1 MNLSRPARLVA
12 GKQKWRKVM
21 KLHPALRLIITFST
35 AVSFVATAL
44 ADTPPIAK
52 LVVNVETLRSTQ
64 GSVQC
69 RIYRSAAGFPEDP
82 VEGSIEKRTP
92 IAGESVTLSF
102 ENVTAGTY
110 AVSCLHDENNNRKLD
125 KNFFGVPTEGYGV
138 SNNKTYAMSSPK
150 WAESIFTMEAGKD
163 VSLGIKLR
171 Y

>member
-1 MNLSRPARLVA
+1 MPNLSL
-12 GKQKWRKVM
+12 
-21 KLHPALRLIITFST
+21 
-35 AVSFVATAL
+35 
-44 ADTPPIAK
+44 
-52 LVVNVETLRSTQ
+52 
-64 GSVQC
+64 GS
-69 RIYRSAAGFPEDP
+69 RISEDP

>member
-1 MNLSRPARLVA
+1 MNMHRPLISVLALV
-12 GKQKWRKVM
+12 G
-21 KLHPALRLIITFST
+21 T
-35 AVSFVATAL
+35 VSIAASAL
-44 ADTPPIAK
+44 ADPPPTAK
-52 LVVNVETLRSTQ
+52 VVMNIGKLQNNQ

-69 RIYRSAAGFPEDP
+69 RLYRSAAGFPEETAED
-82 VEGSIEKRTP
+82 SIEKRTP

-102 ENVTAGTY
+102 ESVTAGTY

-138 SNNKTYAMSSPK
+138 SNNKTYAMSAPK
-150 WAESIFTMEAGKD
+150 WAESTFTVEAGKD